1 MFMRVSEHKKS
12 GDFSPLLTI
21 KLKNYENQQTEKQIS
36 CKYNYFKLLRILN

>member
-1 MFMRVSEHKKS
+1 MFMQVSGHKKS

-36 CKYNYFKLLRILN
+36 CKYTINSLNN